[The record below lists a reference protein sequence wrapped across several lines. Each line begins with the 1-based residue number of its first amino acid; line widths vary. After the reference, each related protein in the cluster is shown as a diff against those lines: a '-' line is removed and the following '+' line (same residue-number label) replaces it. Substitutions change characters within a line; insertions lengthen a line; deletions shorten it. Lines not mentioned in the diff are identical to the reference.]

1 MYTGSG
7 TQRSTRLAASDY
19 NQSAR
24 QSPLPR
30 RQTPSVEV
38 EEDGEGEEDD
48 GNEEDRNL
56 YCFCQKLSYGTVGI
70 GSLRCRYTWFMIRRP
85 QMVGCDDDD
94 CLYQW
99 VMSILVPY
107 VPPAS
112 SNSFSSSI
120 WGALVSKN
128 PHRVVG
134 TVLNVSL
141 DVIRNKQW
149 RHRGKEGKRT
159 LVTDVRLGLFYYHT
173 RMLSRVTCTN

>member
-1 MYTGSG
+1 MVRVKKTTVMKKIG
-7 TQRSTRLAASDY
+7 TCTVSVRSSHMERWVLD
-19 NQSAR
+19 
-24 QSPLPR
+24 
-30 RQTPSVEV
+30 
-38 EEDGEGEEDD
+38 
-48 GNEEDRNL
+48 
-56 YCFCQKLSYGTVGI
+56 F
-70 GSLRCRYTWFMIRRP
+70 RCRYTWLMIRRP

-99 VMSILVPY
+99 VMSILVPC

-112 SNSFSSSI
+112 PNSFSSSI

-159 LVTDVRLGLFYYHT
+159 LATDVCLGLFYYHT